1 MSGIKFSKH
10 HSLIA
15 AFLVLVLLSTLFFE
29 TFHAGHDSNHCEDE
43 NCPIC
48 MVLQIVRSSFRFFD
62 FSSESIKS
70 VSLAF
75 ALISVLISS
84 IYILSITPITQK
96 TKLTI

>member
-15 AFLVLVLLSTLFFE
+15 GFLVLVLLSTLFFE

-75 ALISVLISS
+75 VLISVLISS